1 MDVSKKEYSM
11 AGKMKEIQQDQYQK
25 EVLDK
30 DLVVLD
36 FYSTECP
43 PCEALAS
50 KYEDLSNLYGE
61 DIHFVKIFRQGNRE
75 LAESL
80 DVASSPTV
88 LFYKNGEIVG
98 DKLSGGIKRS
108 EIMKNLDALLPEG
121 KVNEIHSNI
130 QKKET
135 ETDVIIL
142 GGGPAGLTS
151 GIYLAQAH
159 VRTILV
165 DTALPGG
172 YVATTHQ
179 VSNYPGFVEPQ
190 QGFMLSHFM
199 SEQAKENGVEFRAAV
214 EVNQVDLEKKT
225 VTIDGVETI
234 KAKKIIIAT
243 GSRPRPLGVPGE
255 DKYRGQGI
263 SYCATCD
270 AKYFQDREVVV
281 IGGGNSAIEEALFIS
296 KFASKIT
303 IVHQFDEMQA
313 NKVAQERI
321 KADPKVEFLL
331 SHEPR
336 EFKKYGNM
344 DMGVLVEDLKTG
356 ERKEIKSHGIFVFVG
371 FMPNLES
378 FNEKMD
384 LDQWGYLQTNEEMQT
399 SIEGVYAVG
408 DIRTKAYRQITTA
421 VADGTI
427 AAISISKDMT

>member
-1 MDVSKKEYSM
+1 M
-11 AGKMKEIQQDQYQK
+11 AGKMKEINQDQYQA

-30 DLVVLD
+30 KLAVLD

-50 KYEDLSNLYGE
+50 KYEDLSLLYGD
-61 DIHFVKIFRQGNRE
+61 DIAFVKIFRQGNRE
-75 LAESL
+75 LAEKL
-80 DVASSPTV
+80 DVSGSPTV
-88 LFYKNGEIVG
+88 LFYKNGEITG

-108 EIMKNLDALLPEG
+108 DLMKNLDALLPEDRV
-121 KVNEIHSNI
+121 KEIHGRI
-130 QKKET
+130 EQKET
-135 ETDVIIL
+135 ETDVVIL
-142 GGGPAGLTS
+142 GGGPAGLTA

-179 VSNYPGFVEPQ
+179 VSNYPGFIEPQ

-199 SEQAKENGVEFRAAV
+199 SEQAKANGVEFRAAV
-214 EVNQVDLEKKT
+214 EVNQVDLKAKT
-225 VTIDGVETI
+225 VRIDGVETL

-255 DKYRGQGI
+255 NEYRGNGI

-270 AKYFQDREVVV
+270 AKYFQDKEVVI
-281 IGGGNSAIEEALFIS
+281 IGGGNSAIEEALFIA

-303 IVHQFDEMQA
+303 IVHQFDELQA
-313 NKVAQERI
+313 NKVAQD
-321 KADPKVEFLL
+321 KAFNEPKIQFML

-344 DMGVLVEDLKTG
+344 DMAVVAEDLKTK
-356 ERKEIKSHGIFVFVG
+356 EMKEIRTNGIFVFVG
-371 FMPNLES
+371 FIPNLES
-378 FNEKMD
+378 FTEKMD
-384 LDQWGYLQTNEEMQT
+384 LDQWGYLKTDDEMQT

-427 AAISISKDMT
+427 AAIAVSKQF